1 MPDAQTH
8 DHASD
13 KARDARPVL
22 AVDLDGTLIRSD
34 MLHET
39 FWAAIAADPRALQE
53 SIAALGRGGKAG
65 LKGYLAARDEVDV
78 TTLPYDEEVLDRIRA
93 WRAEGGRTALVT
105 ATDARL
111 AGAIAAH
118 LGVFDEVHGTT
129 PDRNLKG
136 TAKAAFLAE
145 RFGAQGYVYIG
156 DSSADLPVW
165 AGAVEAI
172 STGAAGSVRRRLD
185 AGTVPAEHL
194 RTDAARHRPRAVLR
208 ALRPHQWL
216 KNLLVL
222 IPLIASQ
229 SFGISDL
236 TGVLAAFVALS
247 LVASGGYVLNDLLD
261 LGDDRAHPRKRN
273 RPFASGALSAG
284 IGTLTVPVLILAGFA
299 IAWLQS
305 VPLLGSV
312 ALYLV
317 ATTAYSVKLKRHTMV
332 DICMLAFLFTLRI
345 IAGGLAIGV
354 TLSVWLLAFS
364 MFIFFALAA
373 VKRLA
378 ELTDI
383 EAAARTTS
391 RRGYRP
397 EDRGVISQMAVTS
410 GYIAVLVYALYINE
424 PVVQANFSSPWL
436 LWGVCPFLI
445 FWISRLV
452 LVASRGEMYDD
463 PMVWSLTNRTSQK
476 ALGLSLVLV
485 AGAVLI

>member
-1 MPDAQTH
+1 WAGEAEAGVSSCVAVSAAVCDRAGPWGGRATSRASAATWDRRGGKTKRDGMVTGFPWHLCADGIAGACSCRQPPRRMAPSQPQGPVSASHPAAPGAGCHRPDAAVRRDPRRPRPVPDAQTH

-105 ATDARL
+105 ATDGRL

-156 DSSADLPVW
+156 DSAADLPVW

-194 RTDAARHRPRAVLR
+194 HTEAARHRPQAVLR
-208 ALRPHQWL
+208 ALRP
-216 KNLLVL
+216 
-222 IPLIASQ
+222 PSMAEEPA
-229 SFGISDL
+229 GSDP
-236 TGVLAAFVALS
+236 A
-247 LVASGGYVLNDLLD
+247 
-261 LGDDRAHPRKRN
+261 DRQ
-273 RPFASGALSAG
+273 
-284 IGTLTVPVLILAGFA
+284 PVL
-299 IAWLQS
+299 
-305 VPLLGSV
+305 
-312 ALYLV
+312 
-317 ATTAYSVKLKRHTMV
+317 R
-332 DICMLAFLFTLRI
+332 DIRSDGGARGLRR
-345 IAGGLAIGV
+345 AQ
-354 TLSVWLLAFS
+354 
-364 MFIFFALAA
+364 
-373 VKRLA
+373 
-378 ELTDI
+378 
-383 EAAARTTS
+383 
-391 RRGYRP
+391 P
-397 EDRGVISQMAVTS
+397 RGV
-410 GYIAVLVYALYINE
+410 G
-424 PVVQANFSSPWL
+424 
-436 LWGVCPFLI
+436 
-445 FWISRLV
+445 RLCV
-452 LVASRGEMYDD
+452 ER
-463 PMVWSLTNRTSQK
+463 P
-476 ALGLSLVLV
+476 
-485 AGAVLI
+485 AGPGR